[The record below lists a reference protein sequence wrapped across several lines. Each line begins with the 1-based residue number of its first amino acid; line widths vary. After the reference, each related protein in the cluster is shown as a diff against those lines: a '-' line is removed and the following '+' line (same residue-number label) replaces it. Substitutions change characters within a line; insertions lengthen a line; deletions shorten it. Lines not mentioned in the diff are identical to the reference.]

1 MATYTPVRM
10 AGPIALTTSSATVYT
25 VGVGK
30 TAASKQFIFNN
41 TSASAVTV
49 TLNLVPN
56 GGSLL
61 TSNQVLSAT
70 SVPANSQLIW
80 AADIP
85 MIAGDSFQA
94 LASTAAVVNLIISGI
109 EIQ

>member
-10 AGPIALTTSSATVYT
+10 AGPVALTTSAVTVYT
-25 VGVGK
+25 VGTGK
-30 TAASKQFIFNN
+30 TAASKQFIFSN
-41 TSASAVTV
+41 TSASAVNV

-56 GGSLL
+56 GGSAFAVL
-61 TSNQVLSAT
+61 TTT
-70 SVPANSQLIW
+70 SVPAYSQLIW

-85 MIAGDSFQA
+85 LIAGDAFQA

>member
-1 MATYTPVRM
+1 MATYTSVRM
-10 AGPIALTTSSATVYT
+10 AGPSALTTSSATVYT

-30 TAASKQFIFNN
+30 TAVAKQFIFNN
-41 TSASAVTV
+41 TSATAVTV
-49 TLNLVPN
+49 TVNLVPN
-56 GGSLL
+56 GASLL
-61 TSNQVLSAT
+61 TSNQIISST

-85 MIAGDSFQA
+85 LIAGDSFQA
-94 LASTAAVVNLIISGI
+94 LASTAAVVNLVISGF